1 MMSKKAVLGICEDH
15 EQAGNVVA
23 NLRLKGFPAKV
34 ISIVFLDERG
44 RGATAADDS
53 EADDEGLRVGGAVGF
68 FSEIFSLRVVG
79 LAPVLAGGP
88 LAATLRGAPGG
99 LGHCLGELGIPVVEG
114 RLCERDVLDGK
125 ILIVVHA
132 EPARL
137 RTCVTEVFKEHGAA
151 ASEARREP
159 TLGLERA
166 A

>member
-23 NLRLKGFPAKV
+23 NLRLKGFPTKV

-44 RGATAADDS
+44 RGAAADDS
-53 EADDEGLRVGGAVGF
+53 EADSEGLRVGGAVGF
-68 FSEIFSLRVVG
+68 FSEIFSLRVAG

-99 LGHCLGELGIPVVEG
+99 LGHCLGELGIPVLEG
-114 RLCERDVLDGK
+114 RLCERDVRDGK

-137 RTCVTEVFKEHGAA
+137 RACVTEVFKEHGAA
-151 ASEARREP
+151 AVEARREP
-159 TLGLERA
+159 APGLERA